1 MERAP
6 TDLERGLT
14 AEEVLERTARGLAN
28 GGEEIRTKTIP
39 QILRENILTP
49 FNLLNAALAVL
60 VLLTGSWKNCLFMGV
75 IFCNILIGTVQEIRA
90 KRVIDRLS
98 LIAAP
103 KAHVL
108 RDGYEVD
115 IPLAELVLDDVML
128 LAAGDQICADG
139 EVVQGVCEV
148 NESLLTGE
156 SDPVTKRPGDQLLSG
171 SFVVS
176 GRCRA
181 QAVRVGAESYAAKI
195 TKQAKYLKRPSSEI
209 LGSIN
214 KLIKYIGFALI
225 PIGAAL
231 FIKAF
236 FFSEERLAESVVTT
250 VAALIGMIPEGLV
263 LLISVVLAVSVLRLA
278 GRNALVQEL
287 FSIEMLSR
295 VDVLCLDKTGTIT
308 QGTMQVDEIVPLDG
322 SGLEEVKAAAAALV
336 AATGDANP
344 TAAAV
349 AEFCPAPAGWTA
361 EQTVPFSSARK
372 LSGAAFGAR
381 GTWVLGAGEFV
392 LGEGFTALRPRAAG
406 AAARG
411 QRVLVLCRS
420 ASPFRGEGGLPEGLV
435 PAALLLLSDKI
446 RPSARETLAYFA
458 AQGVALKVISGDDPV
473 TVSAV
478 AQKVGLPGGENW
490 VDASTLE
497 TEEALRDAAERYAV
511 FGRVTPAQKLSL
523 VKALKAAGHTVAMT
537 GDGVND
543 VMALRES
550 DCSIA
555 MAAGSDAA
563 RNVSQIVLLDSDFS
577 SMPHIVAEGRR
588 SINNLQRS
596 ASLFLT
602 KTTFSTIIAVCFIFL
617 TASYPFQPIQFTLI
631 SALTIGAP
639 SFLLA
644 LEPNRSRIRGN
655 FLVNVLT
662 RALPGGVTM
671 ANNVLLIVLLSVWMN
686 FSQEQVSTLAVLLT
700 GYTGLVNLW
709 QVCRPFNLWRGAL
722 LALMAAGFF
731 GGFFLLPG
739 FFSLVP
745 LTKEMVLA
753 FALLAVWATVLFFL
767 LRRLADRVG
776 EKREG

>member
-1 MERAP
+1 MERQP
-6 TDLERGLT
+6 TDLKQGLT
-14 AEEVLERTARGLAN
+14 PEQVLERTAKGLSN
-28 GGEEIRTKTIP
+28 GKEEITTKTVP
-39 QILRENILTP
+39 QILRDNIVTP
-49 FNLLNAALAVL
+49 FNLLNLILAVL

-75 IFCNILIGTVQEIRA
+75 IVCNILIGTVQEIRA
-90 KRVIDRLS
+90 KRIIDRLS

-108 RDGYEVD
+108 RGGHTVE
-115 IPLAELVLDDVML
+115 IPLSELVLDDLMVL
-128 LAAGDQICADG
+128 SAGSQVCADA
-139 EVVQGVCEV
+139 EVVEGSCEV

-156 SDPVTKRPGDQLLSG
+156 SDPVLKKTGDQLLSG

-176 GRCRA
+176 GRCKA

-195 TKQAKYLKRPSSEI
+195 TRSAKYLKRPDSEI
-209 LGSIN
+209 MSGIN
-214 KLIKYIGFALI
+214 KLIRYIGLTLI
-225 PIGAAL
+225 PVGAAL
-231 FIKAF
+231 FIKAV
-236 FFSEERLAESVVTT
+236 FFSGDDVSAAVVGT

-263 LLISVVLAVSVLRLA
+263 LLISVILAVSVIRLSRR
-278 GRNALVQEL
+278 GALVQEL

-308 QGTMQVDEIVPLDG
+308 QGAMQVDQVVPLG
-322 SGLEEVKAAAAALV
+322 EESVETLRAAAAAVV
-336 AATGDANP
+336 AATGDENP

-349 AEFCPAPAGWTA
+349 GELCQESGWHA
-361 EQTVPFSSARK
+361 AAAVPCSSARK
-372 LSGAAFGAR
+372 WSGASFPHR

-392 LGEGFTALRPRAAG
+392 LGADYAAILPRCREAAE
-406 AAARG
+406 RG
-411 QRVLVLCRS
+411 ERVLVLAVS
-420 ASPFRGEGGLPEGLV
+420 EEPFSLQDGLPPGLR
-435 PAALLLLSDKI
+435 AAGLLFLSDKI
-446 RPSARETLAYFA
+446 RPGAQETLAYFTS
-458 AQGVALKVISGDDPV
+458 QGVELKVISGDDPV
-473 TVSAV
+473 TVSSV
-478 AQKVGLPGGENW
+478 ARRVGLPGAERW
-490 VDASTLE
+490 VDAATLKS
-497 TEEALRDAAERYAV
+497 EEDIRAAAGRYAV

-523 VKALKAAGHTVAMT
+523 VKALKEAGHTVAMT

-709 QVCRPFNLWRGAL
+709 QVCRPFNLWRGVL

-731 GGFFLLPG
+731 GGFFLLPE
-739 FFSLVP
+739 FFVSGGLQSLQR
-745 LTKEMVLA
+745 
-753 FALLAVWATVLFFL
+753 FL
-767 LRRLADRVG
+767 PMSQKTADRI
-776 EKREG
+776 